1 MQLNWTRVDKQAVIN
16 IAVAN
21 LKELNASI
29 ENANTSHL
37 LQNVINNTTVSTD
50 FVYHYYNNIYF
61 KFNIQTTAVQ
71 SPQLISHLIV
81 IYSLMSEMRLRLGES
96 YPNCNQGYSS
106 LVTCLL
112 PTEHSEV
119 RNHILNNC
127 SQC

>member
-50 FVYHYYNNIYF
+50 FVYHYYNNLNLIF
-61 KFNIQTTAVQ
+61 R
-71 SPQLISHLIV
+71 QLQ
-81 IYSLMSEMRLRLGES
+81 Y
-96 YPNCNQGYSS
+96 
-106 LVTCLL
+106 
-112 PTEHSEV
+112 
-119 RNHILNNC
+119 NHHNL
-127 SQC
+127 SRT